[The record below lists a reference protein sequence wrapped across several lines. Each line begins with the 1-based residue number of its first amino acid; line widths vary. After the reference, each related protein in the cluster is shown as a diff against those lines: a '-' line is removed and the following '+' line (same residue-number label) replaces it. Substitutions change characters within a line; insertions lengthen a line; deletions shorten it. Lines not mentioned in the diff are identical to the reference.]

1 MHLGI
6 VPSVHM
12 QKKIGHKKRVDVCT
26 QKIFEARLSQARSDV
41 VSSVAPVEEQR
52 LKTRCWV
59 AAVGPKCKG
68 RLYSIGDLTHTYKC
82 GDYSFMQHMQ
92 GSSSL
97 AQDSAE
103 INQLREELH
112 QSKEEMRIFQ
122 SIVLQFLPFEARNII
137 HQH

>member
-1 MHLGI
+1 
-6 VPSVHM
+6 
-12 QKKIGHKKRVDVCT
+12 
-26 QKIFEARLSQARSDV
+26 
-41 VSSVAPVEEQR
+41 
-52 LKTRCWV
+52 
-59 AAVGPKCKG
+59 
-68 RLYSIGDLTHTYKC
+68 
-82 GDYSFMQHMQ
+82 MQHMQ